1 MLLAEAA
8 NALTWR
14 FASVRFFVP
23 RLPFNPVELF
33 EEPERLLRRTAAF
46 LPRLE
51 GISKAPPGMGHAY
64 NMGCPVQRA
73 PGRIAITHHYAAVI
87 AKEGLRVYLAAT
99 RLIIEQHDRLVTA
112 FATPVSPHI

>member
-8 NALTWR
+8 NALIWR

-33 EEPERLLRRTAAF
+33 EEPERLLRRAAAF

-51 GISKAPPGMGHAY
+51 GIDEASSGVGHAS
-64 NMGCPVQRA
+64 NMGCPFQRA
-73 PGRIAITHHYAAVI
+73 PGGIAITHHYAAVI
-87 AKEGLRVYLAAT
+87 AEKGLRVYLAAAW
-99 RLIIEQHDRLVTA
+99 LIIEQHDRLVTVLA
-112 FATPVSPHI
+112 APVSPHI